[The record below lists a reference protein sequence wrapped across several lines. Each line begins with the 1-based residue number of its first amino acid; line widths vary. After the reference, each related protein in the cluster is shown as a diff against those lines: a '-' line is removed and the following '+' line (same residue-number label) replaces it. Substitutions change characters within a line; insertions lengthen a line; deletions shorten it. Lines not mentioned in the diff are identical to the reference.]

1 MGFKAVWMGYSEG
14 GRAVADEDKNYWAKA
29 RAKNAGPPDRASRFD
44 AVGETLAIA
53 RKRNRP
59 VKSDGAGCPILVE
72 GIRDRK
78 VLRNLG
84 YSGQIELVNRGWSQ
98 GRLCAWLYETYGTR
112 NSVDGGSA
120 MYLLMDWDRT
130 GGRLQRNLSRR
141 LESFDILIDAQ
152 LRKRLSRFLTPETS
166 TVEGLRGFITEL
178 KMRMQSYD
186 PIEEE

>member
-1 MGFKAVWMGYSEG
+1 MV
-14 GRAVADEDKNYWAKA
+14 DEEKNHWAKV
-29 RAKNAGPPDRASRFD
+29 RAKAAGPPDRAARFD
-44 AVGETLAIA
+44 AIGETLATA
-53 RKRNRP
+53 RQRNRP
-59 VKSDGAGCPILVE
+59 TKLGGSGCPILVE

-84 YSGQIELVNRGWSQ
+84 YSGQIELVNRGWNQ

-112 NSVDGGSA
+112 NRVDGGAA

-141 LESFDILIDAQ
+141 LESFDILIDTQ

-178 KMRMQSYD
+178 KIRIQTYD
-186 PIEEE
+186 PLEEE